1 MRIAVWVQDQDSDI
15 WIWDIGRSMLTR
27 ATFDPGLD
35 GHPAWAPDGRRIVL
49 SSERAGARNL
59 YWQAADGTGTIDRL
73 TESVNLQN
81 ATSVS
86 PDGARLI
93 FFETRLDTGEDLM
106 QVELSGTRR
115 VMPLVQTPFAERNGI
130 ISPDGRWLAYEAN
143 DSGQFEIYVRP
154 FPDVE
159 RGHWQV

>member
-1 MRIAVWVQDQDSDI
+1 
-15 WIWDIGRSMLTR
+15 
-27 ATFDPGLD
+27 
-35 GHPAWAPDGRRIVL
+35 L